1 MRPRNTI
8 IALVLLLV
16 IGGYALIILIGSR
29 PVPTPTLFNIDH
41 KDISGIDLRFK
52 DRELQLARNP
62 NHTWSIL
69 KPIKADGDQSAVD
82 GLTETIANAQLA
94 RTIEEKPDGL
104 RAFGLDKP
112 AVTLS
117 VTGDKKGA
125 LPTLLVGNVTPVASG
140 VYVKFADKPAV
151 LMTSSDFLTAISKM
165 PNDLRSHELMTFNL
179 DDATELVLR
188 SGVNPPI
195 EIDRQGGQW
204 RIVAP
209 GHYTA
214 DPDTVAQMLTAL
226 VDAQVKDF
234 VNDAPIDLGPYGLK
248 TPQISVSVYSG
259 KSKVQQSLL
268 FGLEVPQASKKAVYV
283 KLAGAPAV
291 YSVEDSLLGKIN
303 LGLFDLRDKTV
314 MGFDPLKIGR
324 VDIENHGKQY
334 TLSRGASGKWQV
346 TNSAKTSAANGQA
359 VQTFIDELAN
369 LKGNKIVEDPMSDP
383 RKYGMDKPTEQ
394 IVVFG
399 KDDKQIGTV
408 RLAQIQSKVQV
419 SPPPDS
425 EDEDNDESKPK
436 TKRTVVKL
444 QDYANSTA
452 GTAVYTLREADFSQF
467 DMTADQFQMTQP
479 LGTPVPPKK

>member
-29 PVPTPTLFNIDH
+29 PVPAPTLFNIDH

-82 GLTETIANAQLA
+82 GLTETIANAQLS
-94 RTIEEKPDGL
+94 RTIEEKPDSL
-104 RAFGLDKP
+104 RPFGLDQP
-112 AVTLS
+112 AVTLN
-117 VTGDKKGA
+117 VTADKKGA
-125 LPTLLVGNVTPVASG
+125 LPALLVGNVTPVASG

-151 LMTSSDFLTAISKM
+151 LMTSSDFLTAISKT
-165 PNDLRSHELMTFNL
+165 PNDVRSHELMTFNM
-179 DDATELVLR
+179 DDATQLVLR

-209 GHYTA
+209 GHYAA

-234 VNDAPIDLGPYGLK
+234 VSDAPTDLAPYGLK
-248 TPQISVSVYSG
+248 NPQILVAVYSG
-259 KSKVQQSLL
+259 KNKVEQSLL
-268 FGLEVPQASKKAVYV
+268 FGLEAPEASKKAVYV
-283 KLAGAPAV
+283 KLAGAPSV
-291 YSVEDSLLGKIN
+291 YSVEDSLLSKVN

-314 MGFDPLKIGR
+314 MGFDALKVGR
-324 VDIENHGKQY
+324 VEVENHGKQY
-334 TLSRGASGKWQV
+334 TLSRDAGGKWQV
-346 TNSAKTSAANGQA
+346 ADGAKTSDANGQA
-359 VQTFIDELAN
+359 VQTFLDELAN
-369 LKGNKIVEDPMSDP
+369 LKGNKIVEDPMSDA

-394 IVVFG
+394 IVVFAR
-399 KDDKQIGTV
+399 DDKQIGTV

-419 SPPPDS
+419 SPPPSD
-425 EDEDNDESKPK
+425 EDEPKPK
-436 TKRTVVKL
+436 TARTVMKVE
-444 QDYANSTA
+444 DYANSTA
-452 GTAVYTLREADFSQF
+452 SSAVYSLREADFSQF
-467 DMTADQFQMTQP
+467 DMTADQFQKTQP